1 MSAICYCQ
9 VGTKFHVW
17 IFTAT
22 HKSDPGSDKYLC
34 ACQVQHTTQHSAQH
48 IADIATFPRKNL
60 GDKNKHLHLYPGF
73 LSITRVKISW
83 FQVTFN
89 FWMISA
95 SFVRCHQAEWGVKTR
110 LLRRGPDRVC
120 GVSSLGMGWRAEE
133 EQRRSPTNKMT
144 DGKINLRYHKPWAAI
159 QSRGKWRALCR
170 PLWGGATHGGQCL
183 PWCSVPRC
191 GRIYSIDL
199 TILLNNAWK

>member
-1 MSAICYCQ
+1 MRLSSPA
-9 VGTKFHVW
+9 HS
-17 IFTAT
+17 TAQ
-22 HKSDPGSDKYLC
+22 Y
-34 ACQVQHTTQHSAQH
+34 SAQH
-48 IADIATFPRKNL
+48 IADITTFPRKNL

-120 GVSSLGMGWRAEE
+120 HHLAWDG
-133 EQRRSPTNKMT
+133 EQRRS
-144 DGKINLRYHKPWAAI
+144 R
-159 QSRGKWRALCR
+159 
-170 PLWGGATHGGQCL
+170 GGAAQTRWQTGKLIWDITSHELLFRAGESGEHCAAHCEGEQHMAGSVCHDAVCHGAGEF
-183 PWCSVPRC
+183 
-191 GRIYSIDL
+191 YTIDL